1 LTPGGTRANIALPIS
16 AEHSEKSVAAC
27 NAPAKSNAFGRT
39 TMTGFLSSRELAR
52 TRPAERA
59 AFRSPVPTRMVSNGE
74 FNPLPQTPQQRQ
86 FEARLKEL
94 ADGTAKKLGLSRRN
108 FLRTSCGMA
117 TAFVALNDVFG
128 RVFEVTAAE
137 AAEPE
142 ASAARSKQLA
152 GQFIFDDQTHFV
164 KDDYDVKDI
173 LFLAK
178 YANDHWAPG
187 ILKDS
192 YGLSLDRYKF
202 DNYVKEIFLDS
213 DTKIALLSGA
223 PFDNPAEWF
232 LSNDQMRQAADSINA
247 VAGSKRLFFHS
258 LITPL
263 QPGWMEE
270 VDRCIEQV
278 KPTSWKGYTIGDPL
292 NVATTKYPWRLDD
305 EKNLY
310 PFYEKAV
317 KAGITTIC
325 IHKGLLPADYA
336 TSIPGGKW
344 KYADVDD
351 VPKAAKD
358 WPQLSFVIYH
368 SALRPFAESPDAALA
383 QFEKNG
389 YIEWV
394 SDLAAMPAKHGVHNV
409 YADIGTSFAMS
420 ATANPRFSAAFMG
433 TLIKGLGADH
443 VFWGTDSVWY
453 GSPQWQ
459 IEALRR
465 LEIPEDMRK
474 KHGFAALGPAN
485 GRVKAAIFGH
495 NAARHY
501 KVELQHAGLTPWET
515 DGMATIKAA
524 YLKGSPARSNAA
536 YGYVARG

>member
-1 LTPGGTRANIALPIS
+1 MAT
-16 AEHSEKSVAAC
+16 
-27 NAPAKSNAFGRT
+27 
-39 TMTGFLSSRELAR
+39 FLSRRELAQ

-59 AFRSPVPTRMVSNGE
+59 AFRSPVPTRMISNGE

-86 FEARLKEL
+86 FEERLKEL
-94 ADGTAKKLGLSRRN
+94 AGATARKLGMSRRN

-128 RVFEVTAAE
+128 QVFNVEPAE

-142 ASAARSKQLA
+142 AAAARASQLSS
-152 GQFIFDDQTHFV
+152 QFVFDDQVHFV
-164 KDDYDVKDI
+164 KDDYSVKD
-173 LFLAK
+173 LLGLAK
-178 YANDHWAPG
+178 YADAHWNPG
-187 ILKDS
+187 FLKDA

-202 DNYVKEIFLDS
+202 DNFVKEVFLDS
-213 DTKIALLSGA
+213 DTKIATLSGA

-232 LSNDQMRQAADSINA
+232 LTNDQIKQAADSVNSI
-247 VAGSKRLFFHS
+247 AGSRRLYFHS
-258 LITPL
+258 VITPK

-305 EKNLY
+305 EKVVY

-325 IHKGLLPADYA
+325 IHKGLLPKDYA
-336 TSIPGGKW
+336 TSIPDNKW
-344 KYADVDD
+344 KYANVDD
-351 VPKAAKD
+351 LPKAAKD
-358 WPQLSFVIYH
+358 WPQLQFVIYH
-368 SALRPFAESPDAALA
+368 SALRPFQESPDAALA
-383 QFEKNG
+383 HFERTG
-389 YIEWV
+389 YIQWA
-394 SDLAAMPAKHGVHNV
+394 SDLAAIPDKHGVSNV
-409 YADIGTSFAMS
+409 YADMGTSFAMS
-420 ATANPRFSAAFMG
+420 ATTNPRFCAAFVG
-433 TLIKGLGADH
+433 TLVKGLGHDH

-459 IEALRR
+459 IEAFRR

-474 KHGFAALGPAN
+474 KHHFAELGPVN
-485 GRVKAAIFGH
+485 GPIKSAIFGY
-495 NAARHY
+495 NAARFY
-501 KVELQHAGLTPWET
+501 RVELHAGLMPWES
-515 DGMATIKAA
+515 DGLATIKAA
-524 YLKGSPARSNAA
+524 YLADSPERSNTA